1 MTQNSLWTIYL
12 MHGFS
17 LGLTLTLWKKNW
29 RVSSSAPTKLFD
41 NQPKKNI
48 LDAENRVIFHVQ
60 LLTVEKY
67 TKGCDGWVLGPWYT
81 AVGHKRRIET
91 EGKAKVVAGVFG
103 GQIF

>member
-12 MHGFS
+12 MHGWS
-17 LGLTLTLWKKNW
+17 HKSIDALTLTLWKKNW

-67 TKGCDGWVLGPWYT
+67 TKVVMDGCWVPDILLWGI
-81 AVGHKRRIET
+81 K
-91 EGKAKVVAGVFG
+91 EG
-103 GQIF
+103 